1 MLSPQQIAHFDTF
14 GFLLL
19 RQAFSPA
26 EAQAMLQEAEDIWR
40 VERQQRNLGPGYLSM
55 APFIE
60 RRPALAKLAE
70 DDRIYGAIED
80 LLGSGFIWAGSEGN
94 TGVPKDKT
102 FLPWHSD
109 RAGEETPN
117 YLRAKIMIYLT
128 PVRKDTGCLRV
139 IPGSHKPPLYHELY
153 PLNSQKDTSSND
165 IFAVSVG
172 DLPAF
177 PLETNPGDV
186 IIFNHYIYHAVVGGD
201 EKRRYIAM
209 KFASRPQNAAQVE
222 LLKKSSA
229 YIFKPEEVFLHSD
242 RPRIRAM
249 VEDLTELEA
258 LA

>member
-26 EAQAMLQEAEDIWR
+26 EIQAILQEAEELWR
-40 VERQQRNLGPGYLSM
+40 IEREQRHLGPGYLTM

-60 RRPALAKLAE
+60 RRPALTRLAE
-70 DDRIYGAIED
+70 DDRIYDAIED
-80 LLGSGFIWAGSEGN
+80 LLGPGFLWAGSEGN

-117 YLRAKIMIYLT
+117 YRRAKIMMYLT
-128 PVRKDTGCLRV
+128 PVRRETGCLRV
-139 IPGSHKPPLYHELY
+139 VPGSHKPPLYHELY
-153 PLNSQKDTSSND
+153 PLNSQQDTSSEQV
-165 IFAVSVG
+165 FAVSVAN
-172 DLPAF
+172 LPGF
-177 PLETNPGDV
+177 PLETDPGDV
-186 IIFNHYIYHAVVGGD
+186 VIFNHYIYHAVVGGD

-209 KFASRPQNAAQVE
+209 KFASRPQNEAQVD
-222 LLKKSSA
+222 LLRKSSA
-229 YIFKPEEVFLHSD
+229 SIFKPDEVFLRSD

-249 VEDLTELEA
+249 VDGLVELGA
-258 LA
+258 QS